1 MSFPELR
8 QTLVDQVFDTLGE
21 DARWG
26 EDGPYVRVRRASAD
40 EDEMM
45 RESSIITRGDRL
57 MVRKSEVAGPVRGV
71 RVFLVDAD
79 QVPTG
84 EELMVSGEAKLSR
97 NRVWSMPF
105 VEVEA

>member
-26 EDGPYVRVRRASAD
+26 EDGPYVRVRQASSD

-45 RESSIITRGDRL
+45 RESSIISRGNRL
-57 MVRKSEVAGPVRGV
+57 LVRKSEVAQPLRGD
-71 RVFLVDAD
+71 RVILVDAD
-79 QVPTG
+79 QLPTG
-84 EELMVSGEAKLSR
+84 EELLVSGEPKLSR

-105 VEVEA
+105 VAAED